1 MAAEII
7 LDFIHS
13 SSLEG
18 FFGIKTSIT
27 QTGFYQRIVSR
38 LMEGFRNEQVL
49 RDLGGELVVLA
60 EQAHAFRRMDLLG
73 EVSRILVGLPLP
85 ERYEAVGRYYQ
96 ALCAKRFGHGDI
108 EQAERLLERVGENAS
123 PDYRIKAVISLGA
136 NCLHRG
142 DIRSALS
149 LYCEASHYASM
160 TGLFDPYATIQT
172 QKMVAVLTSME
183 GNHRDALAILENLFP
198 LAHSV
203 RRLQPH
209 IYYDH
214 LNSLAVELCAMG
226 RVEEA
231 RNASEIVLASPFAAA
246 YPEWRDTREEIKLK
260 ERRRSRSTV
269 AFDRRV
275 ADAGSGSDTVG
286 AGRLMHFP
294 SPARDSDLALDESET
309 GEPARV
315 LDMREWK
322 EKMPTLSGVKSSK
335 GHQGPAKPGQPVKL
349 DTREMLLRIIDL
361 LGDDR
366 VTDDQLRRALM
377 ILEEE
382 SEPTKNKGG

>member
-1 MAAEII
+1 MVAEII

-18 FFGIKTSIT
+18 FFGIKTSVT
-27 QTGFYQRIVSR
+27 QTGFYQRTVSR
-38 LMEGFRNEQVL
+38 LMEGFRNEQVF

-73 EVSRILVGLPLP
+73 EVGQILMGMPLP
-85 ERYEAVGRYYQ
+85 ETYKAVGRYYQ
-96 ALCAKRFGHGDI
+96 AICAKKFGHGDI
-108 EQAERLLERVGENAS
+108 ERAERLLERVGENAS
-123 PDYRIKAVISLGA
+123 PEYRIKAVISLGT

-149 LYCEASHYASM
+149 LYCEASHYVSM
-160 TGLFDPYATIQT
+160 ARLFDPCATIHT
-172 QKMVAVLTSME
+172 QKMVAVLNSIE
-183 GNHRDALAILENLFP
+183 GNHRGALSILENLFP
-198 LAHSV
+198 FAHTV
-203 RRLQPH
+203 RRLQPLT
-209 IYYDH
+209 YYDC

-260 ERRRSRSTV
+260 QRRRSRSTV

-275 ADAGSGSDTVG
+275 ADAASGSDTLA

-294 SPARDSDLALDESET
+294 LPARDSDLAIHESET
-309 GEPARV
+309 GEPGRV
-315 LDMREWK
+315 LDMEEWK
-322 EKMPTLSGVKSSK
+322 AKMSALSREKSSK
-335 GHQGPAKPGQPVKL
+335 GRQGPAKPGKPVKL
-349 DTREMLLRIIDL
+349 ETREMLLRIIDL

-382 SEPTKNKGG
+382 TEPTKNKGG